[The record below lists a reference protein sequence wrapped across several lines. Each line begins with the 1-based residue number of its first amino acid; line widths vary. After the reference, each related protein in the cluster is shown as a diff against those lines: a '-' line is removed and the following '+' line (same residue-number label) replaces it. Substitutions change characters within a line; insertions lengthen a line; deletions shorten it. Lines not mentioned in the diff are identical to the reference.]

1 MKLISLLIVT
11 SFIVIATKFSYA
23 SDKLIPLSKI
33 ILEEQSVSRHLYV
46 NERCAG
52 LNQSI
57 AGAFNK
63 STRDN
68 AQKIAG
74 ALFLKAAEHSIY
86 ATTFAKKMGKNYT
99 QQEALSRSL
108 LFAKIYEKEMNRIY
122 NLTGSSIGGIVKED
136 QEICN
141 QIHSNGGTILIKNNQ
156 SKVNKTDRVR
166 FDQFGLLEAIKI
178 EEDIFKYDDKTE
190 ACSFNRTERYSSN
203 TTSNYGLGVG
213 FEKNTMVV
221 VLYGQLLENNKIVSS
236 ASSINGNDLNL
247 WQKVPKKNGVYLL
260 HGKKGLDALL
270 PIFEKYQNF
279 MNLIIKNKD
288 KPIGDQFLND
298 IPVMGFKI
306 QDKEITTVFISQ
318 KWGELSK
325 CVSKIIKKRL
335 KK

>member
-1 MKLISLLIVT
+1 MKLITLLNVIL
-11 SFIVIATKFSYA
+11 FIIISAKFSYA
-23 SDKLIPLSKI
+23 SDKLIPLSQI

-86 ATTFAKKMGKNYT
+86 ATIFAKKMEKNYT
-99 QQEALSRSL
+99 QQEAISRSL

-136 QEICN
+136 QEVCN
-141 QIHSNGGTILIKNNQ
+141 QIHSNAGTILLKNNQ

-166 FDQFGLLEAIKI
+166 FDQFGLLEVIKI
-178 EEDIFKYDDKTE
+178 EEDILKYDEKTDT
-190 ACSFNRTERYSSN
+190 CSFNRIERYSNN
-203 TTSNYGLGVG
+203 TTSNYGMGVG
-213 FEKNTMVV
+213 FETNTPVI

-247 WQKVPKKNGVYLL
+247 WQKVPEKNGVYLL
-260 HGKKGLDALL
+260 HGEKGLDALL
-270 PIFEKYQNF
+270 SIFEKFENF
-279 MNLIIKNKD
+279 WNLVKNKD
-288 KPIGDQFLND
+288 KKINDQFMKA
-298 IPVMGFKI
+298 IPFISFKI
-306 QDKEITTVFISQ
+306 QDKEIKTSFVSQ
-318 KWGELSK
+318 KWGEFSN
-325 CVSKIIKKRL
+325 CVSKIINKRL